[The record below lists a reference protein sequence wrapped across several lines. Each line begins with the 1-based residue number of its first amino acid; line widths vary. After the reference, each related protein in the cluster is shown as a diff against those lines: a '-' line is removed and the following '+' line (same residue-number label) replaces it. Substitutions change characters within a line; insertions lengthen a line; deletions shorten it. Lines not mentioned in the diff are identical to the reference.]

1 VIAWLDEFV
10 SDCATRLA
18 QLPPTHAVR
27 TYLAGRAVSP
37 AYQASYRVGWLEVPT
52 AQHATPAFWTWLQRY
67 GWESYVFP
75 LTDPWGAVT
84 GVVLRSLPEKR
95 YQNYIAYPKDL
106 CPPCFGLHT
115 ALPVMFQT
123 QQVVLVEGVFDYF
136 AVRPFT
142 PAVLAQL
149 TSIPSLL
156 LRRLLARYVT
166 KVVALADM
174 DLTGRRAAYRLA
186 GVPVPVEYRDPK
198 DRGLRR
204 LDPPPFH
211 VVVPAYS
218 AHDPSSL
225 WAEGKVDE
233 LQRLVRL

>member
-1 VIAWLDEFV
+1 MIAWLDEFV

-52 AQHATPAFWTWLQRY
+52 AQHATPEFWTWLQRY

-166 KVVALADM
+166 KVEF
-174 DLTGRRAAYRLA
+174 RYSNLA
-186 GVPVPVEYRDPK
+186 GGGDARVELFGYEKSKSRGTVKVKKKFKVKGKLVPREK
-198 DRGLRR
+198 DRDHR
-204 LDPPPFH
+204 
-211 VVVPAYS
+211 
-218 AHDPSSL
+218 
-225 WAEGKVDE
+225 
-233 LQRLVRL
+233 